1 MPAILSRLSI
11 LFSYISRDLD
21 NTKILLYK
29 LSVRYL
35 VVKPVCVNA
44 ALALKLV
51 FKLLVELSTN
61 WIIHYLCILHY
72 NITDYCFYIF
82 MML

>member
-11 LFSYISRDLD
+11 LFINYISRDLD

-29 LSVRYL
+29 LFIRYL

-44 ALALKLV
+44 ALI
-51 FKLLVELSTN
+51 S
-61 WIIHYLCILHY
+61 I
-72 NITDYCFYIF
+72 
-82 MML
+82 